1 MKQRSIKYRQ
11 NLYYICY
18 LKGQSKSAEPVFVNV
33 SGAQYL
39 IPRNRIR
46 HPKMKSGGPVR
57 EPYLSYRPARLHRL
71 VESIPWNRYLRSL
84 TFTNSGSD
92 LCFCSSTQFPP
103 PESMLFVNYFD
114 QYKKIDR
121 YKQKIGELG
130 RGSDA
135 KSYLSKGFLLYND

>member
-1 MKQRSIKYRQ
+1 MKQRSIKQRQ
-11 NLYYICY
+11 NLCYICY

-39 IPRNRIR
+39 IPRYRFR
-46 HPKMKSGGPVR
+46 HPMKSDRPVR
-57 EPYLSYRPARLHRL
+57 NPTCRTGPTFY
-71 VESIPWNRYLRSL
+71 IDWWIQFPWNRYLGSL

-92 LCFCSSTQFPP
+92 LCFGSSTQSPP

-114 QYKKIDR
+114 KYEKINR
-121 YKQKIGELG
+121 YKQKIGKFG

-135 KSYLSKGFLLYND
+135 KSYLSKGYLLYND